1 MSSSHNALSFFN
13 GESFKSGP
21 SRKTAA
27 HHHPG
32 LDWIAPLAEVNEMI
46 SVAHEALLIGAA
58 DRYRIG
64 DLLMPHVMTRLI
76 NFSKLRC
83 AGLVAADFTS
93 VGGHSVRNYG
103 ESILEMRGP
112 QLQLVH
118 FGGEDI
124 STDLIEGYQSAA
136 DGAEAERFES
146 LMMISGQ
153 EELRSYVRRR
163 SGQLGD
169 FAYVLAP
176 EGEFYGAGLSFHA
189 IGLPDPGSLTGEA
202 KSKLLAT
209 LRKAQFVGVRDEN
222 GANFLEA
229 EGISIER
236 MPCGLSVLPQV
247 CARQLRECRDSDS
260 LNAMRHRFPN
270 GWIAVE
276 VSDIRQGDF
285 ERVSAALREVS
296 EREGLGLVF
305 FEANKSLSES
315 RSGLL
320 TRWVNAFPEWE
331 AAGFNSNNIWEVAS
345 LLLHSRLYCGSCL
358 SSRVICMSG
367 GIARIN
373 IPTGSE
379 AARSY
384 CELWEHDSVP
394 IEFDEEED
402 WAVSLGEALAVDFSI
417 LQQHASWLHRRYQ
430 ESLERFCR
438 DTGMSA
444 RLITGMH
451 ETAHAR
457 SSGAGQLL
465 HKEWLQDD
473 DSMRLFKRLNRR
485 FRRTPKNQAAHPG
498 AGLYR

>member
-1 MSSSHNALSFFN
+1 MFSGHNALSFSG
-13 GESFKSGP
+13 GESFASAS
-21 SRKTAA
+21 SRKMVA

-32 LDWIAPLAEVNEMI
+32 LDWITPLAEVNEMI
-46 SVAHEALLIGAA
+46 SVSHEALLVGAT
-58 DRYRIG
+58 DRYRLG
-64 DLLMPHVMTRLI
+64 ELLMPHVMTRLI

-83 AGLVAADFTS
+83 AGLVSADFTS

-103 ESILEMRGP
+103 ESVLELRAAK
-112 QLQLVH
+112 LQLVH

-124 STDLIEGYQSAA
+124 STGLIEGYQSASA
-136 DGAEAERFES
+136 GAEAECFES
-146 LMMISGQ
+146 LALISGQ

-169 FAYVLAP
+169 FAYILAP

-189 IGLPDPGSLTGEA
+189 IGLPDPGRLTEEA
-202 KSKLLAT
+202 KSKLLDT

-229 EGISIER
+229 EGVEVER

-247 CARQLRECRDSDS
+247 CARQLRECRDSDA

-276 VSDIRQGDF
+276 ISEIRQVDF
-285 ERVSAALREVS
+285 ERVSNALRETS

-305 FEANKSLSES
+305 FEANKSLAES
-315 RSGLL
+315 RSKRL
-320 TRWVNAFPEWE
+320 TQWVNAFPEWE
-331 AAGFNSNNIWEVAS
+331 AAGFSSNNIWEVAS

-367 GIARIN
+367 GVARIN

-379 AARSY
+379 SARSY

-394 IEFDEEED
+394 IEFDEGED
-402 WAVSLGEALAVDFSI
+402 WAFALSEALAVDFSI
-417 LQQHASWLHRRYQ
+417 LQQHASWLHQRYQ
-430 ESLERFCR
+430 VSLERFCS

-444 RLITGMH
+444 RLTAGMD

-457 SSGAGQLL
+457 SSGAGQQL
-465 HKEWLQDD
+465 HKEWLNDD
-473 DSMRLFKRLNRR
+473 ESMRLFKRLNRR
-485 FRRTPKNQAAHPG
+485 FRRTPKSQPARPES
-498 AGLYR
+498 GLYR